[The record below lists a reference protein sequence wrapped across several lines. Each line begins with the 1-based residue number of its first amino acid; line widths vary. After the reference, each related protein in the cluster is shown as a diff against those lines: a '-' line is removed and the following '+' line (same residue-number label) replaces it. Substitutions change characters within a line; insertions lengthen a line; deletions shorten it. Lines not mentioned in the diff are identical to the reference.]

1 MRNQSEE
8 LIVVKRKG
16 RGKGHGGGGAWKV
29 AFADFMLALMSLFL
43 ILWILAVSSQQERE
57 VLSQRLR
64 DYSIL
69 SNEANPFD
77 ISNSP
82 FPIDLEGKPSVEEL
96 VTLQYITEGQKEQQN
111 NLLHQANGT
120 KLSQAVENKAL
131 KGFIST
137 PEQMK
142 KVSNTISNM
151 VNIIGLEKNVQVDV
165 VPQGLRIQ
173 IKDTD
178 NKPMYARGSR
188 FITPPFQQ
196 LLTVL
201 TPVLSQFTNRLMIS
215 GHTDSV
221 PFPDDHYTNWELSA
235 DRAGMARQVMV
246 SDGLPADHVAMV
258 MGLADTQ
265 LANAEKPDAS
275 ENRRI
280 EILLL
285 NEKAET
291 DLQHM
296 FSQPAHKM
304 DLPTPP
310 PLLTPLP
317 QHGHENARTNQ
328 NN

>member
-16 RGKGHGGGGAWKV
+16 KGKSHGGGGAWKV
-29 AFADFMLALMSLFL
+29 AFADFMLALMSLFM

-57 VLSQRLR
+57 ILSKRLR

-82 FPIDLEGKPSVEEL
+82 FPIDLEGKPSVEDL
-96 VTLQYITEGQKEQQN
+96 TTLQYITEGQKDQPN
-111 NLLHQANGT
+111 NLLHQANGK
-120 KLSQAVENKAL
+120 KLSQAVEEKAL
-131 KGFIST
+131 KGFINT

-151 VNIIGLEKNVQVDV
+151 VKIIGLEKNVQVDV

-201 TPVLSQFTNRLMIS
+201 TPVLSRFSNRLMIS
-215 GHTDSV
+215 GHTDGV

-246 SDGLPADHVAMV
+246 NDGLPTDHIAMV

-265 LANAEKPDAS
+265 LANPEKPDAS

-285 NEKAET
+285 NEKAEA

-296 FSQPAHKM
+296 FSQPARVVDSHK
-304 DLPTPP
+304 PP

-317 QHGHENARTNQ
+317 EHGHENAREKEH
-328 NN
+328 